1 MRRLNGLLTLA
12 ITLAPAAAL
21 AAEVPARPEQLAFP
35 ALKFDVP
42 DASAMRVKLANGV
55 PCYIAAD
62 TMLPLVTV
70 QVHFRGGQYLD
81 PAGKEGLAELTG
93 TVWRTGGAGKLDA
106 KALDEELDFLA
117 ATLSTSV
124 HGTSGSVTLNLLAK
138 DVDHGLALLMDVLR
152 EPRFDEARLAKAKDD
167 MLSEMKRRNDETEA
181 IEDREWDRLVYG
193 PDYWLNRL
201 ATKASVDAIT
211 RDDLAAFHKRIA
223 NPANFVVAV
232 AGDFDRAAMV
242 KKLNATLGAWK
253 AAGPPAPPVPQPGE
267 SAKAGVYVVNK
278 PDVNQ
283 GRVSIGHIGAK
294 RPLPDEF
301 AVSVAND
308 ILGGGGF
315 TAWMMSRVRS
325 DEGLAY
331 SAYSRFS
338 IGDVYPGVFHA
349 YFQSKSSTCAQAAV
363 LTNELIGRIR
373 TARVT
378 DKELTTSK
386 NSFIE
391 TMPRT
396 FESKLKTVNR
406 FAQDEL
412 VGLPH
417 DYWKNYRQR
426 VAAVTADDVAKAAS
440 ARFHPDRL
448 IVLVVGN
455 VDEILKGHPDHP
467 DARFETL
474 GPIVRL
480 PLLDPMTLKPIG
492 KPGTE

>member
-1 MRRLNGLLTLA
+1 MRRLNALLTLA

-21 AAEVPARPEQLAFP
+21 AAEIPARPEQL
-35 ALKFDVP
+35 KFQPLSFEVP
-42 DASAMRVKLANGV
+42 DGNAMRVKLANGV
-55 PCYIAAD
+55 PCYVAAD
-62 TMLPLVTV
+62 RMLPLVTV
-70 QVHFRGGQYLD
+70 QVHFRGGQYLE

-93 TVWRTGGAGKLDA
+93 TVWRTGGAGALDA

-117 ATLSTSV
+117 ATLAAGV
-124 HGTSGSVTLNLLAK
+124 HGTSGSVTLNLLSK
-138 DVDHGLALLMDVLR
+138 DVDRGLAILMDVLR
-152 EPRFDEARLAKAKDD
+152 QPRFQEDRLAKAKDD

-181 IEDREWDRLVYG
+181 IEDREFDRLVYG
-193 PDYWLNRL
+193 PEYWLNRL

-211 RDDLAAFHKRIA
+211 RDDLVAFHRRLA

-232 AGDFDRAAMV
+232 AGDFDRATMV
-242 KKLNATLGAWK
+242 RKLNATLGAWK
-253 AAGPPAPPVPQPGE
+253 ATGPAVPPVPQPGE
-267 SAKAGVYVVNK
+267 SARPGVYVVNK

-283 GRVSIGHIGAK
+283 GRVSIGHLGAK
-294 RPLPDEF
+294 RPLADEF
-301 AVSVAND
+301 AASVAND

-331 SAYSRFS
+331 SAYSRFP
-338 IGDVYPGVFHA
+338 IGDAYPGVFHA
-349 YFQSKSSTCAQAAV
+349 YFQSKSSTCAQAAL
-363 LTNELIGRIR
+363 LTTDLIAKIR
-373 TARVT
+373 TGKVT

-417 DYWKNYRQR
+417 DYWKTYRQKI
-426 VAAVTADDVAKAAS
+426 AAVTADDVAKAA
-440 ARFHPDRL
+440 AAHFRPEKL

-467 DARFETL
+467 DAKFEKL

-480 PLLDPMTLKPIG
+480 PLLDPMTLKPVE
-492 KPGTE
+492 K

>member
-1 MRRLNGLLTLA
+1 MRRLNGVLTLA
-12 ITLAPAAAL
+12 IILAPAAAV
-21 AAEVPARPEQLAFP
+21 AAEIPARPEQLKFP
-35 ALKFDVP
+35 QLTFNVP
-42 DASAMRVKLANGV
+42 DAGAMRVKLADGV
-55 PCYIAAD
+55 PCYIASD
-62 TMLPLVTV
+62 RMLPLVTV
-70 QVHFRGGQYLD
+70 QVLFRGGQYLD

-124 HGTSGSVTLNLLAK
+124 RGTSGSVSLNLLSK
-138 DVDHGLALLMDVLR
+138 DVDRGLALLMDVLK
-152 EPRFDEARLAKAKDD
+152 EPRFDETRLAKAKDD

-193 PDYWLNRL
+193 KDYWINRL
-201 ATKASVDAIT
+201 ATKTSVDGIT
-211 RDDLAAFHKRIA
+211 RDDLVAFQKRLS

-232 AGDFDRAAMV
+232 AGDFDRAVMIS
-242 KKLNATLGAWK
+242 KLNATLGTWK
-253 AAGPPAPPVPQPGE
+253 ATGPGVPPVPQPDE
-267 SAKAGVYVVNK
+267 SAKPGVYVVNK

-283 GRVSIGHIGAK
+283 GRVSIGHIGVK
-294 RPLPDEF
+294 RPLADEF

-331 SAYSRFS
+331 SAYSRFP

-349 YFQSKSSTCAQAAV
+349 YFQSKSSTCAQAAA
-363 LTNELIGRIR
+363 LTNDLIAKIR
-373 TARVT
+373 TGKVT
-378 DKELTTSK
+378 DKELSTSK
-386 NSFIE
+386 SSFIE
-391 TMPRT
+391 TLPRT
-396 FESKLKTVNR
+396 FESRLKTVAR
-406 FAQDEL
+406 YAQDEL

-426 VAAVTADDVAKAAS
+426 IGAVTADDVAKAAS
-440 ARFHPDRL
+440 AHFRPDRL

-455 VDEILKGHPDHP
+455 ADEILKGHPDHP
-467 DARFETL
+467 DAKFEKL

-480 PLLDPMTLKPIG
+480 PLLDPMTLQPIG
-492 KPGTE
+492 K